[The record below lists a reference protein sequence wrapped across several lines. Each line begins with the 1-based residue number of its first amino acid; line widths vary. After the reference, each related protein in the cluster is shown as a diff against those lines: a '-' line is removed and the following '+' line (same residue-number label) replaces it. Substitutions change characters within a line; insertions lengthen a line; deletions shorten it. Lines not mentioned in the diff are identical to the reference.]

1 MFPLIVAGTVSV
13 CIILPQFLASDG
25 VFKPVAHTHAN
36 ILSNWPATSLG
47 FSSEQTF
54 SFFFFFCNED
64 RLRIFQSLIYPFV

>member
-54 SFFFFFCNED
+54 SFFFFFFFAM
-64 RLRIFQSLIYPFV
+64 RTG